1 MDPFKKNNLYKFSSL
16 TTVTVTVNIQIE
28 ANLVNDCWFLF
39 FFIILF
45 CEMFCRFGGS
55 EFPPIILFKIF
66 IHSGGHGVKY
76 YCGKKVIKPA
86 SEVTKSICFLCGTIC
101 SIRLWISINSGHL
114 VQYCNCFVI
123 SRQLVTH

>member
-1 MDPFKKNNLYKFSSL
+1 MIVGFY
-16 TTVTVTVNIQIE
+16 
-28 ANLVNDCWFLF
+28 F

-86 SEVTKSICFLCGTIC
+86 SEVTKYLLSVWDYLQYKAMNFNKQWSSSSIL
-101 SIRLWISINSGHL
+101 
-114 VQYCNCFVI
+114 
-123 SRQLVTH
+123 

>member
-1 MDPFKKNNLYKFSSL
+1 MDLFKKNNLYKFSSL

-45 CEMFCRFGGS
+45 YEMFCRFGGS

-86 SEVTKSICFLCGTIC
+86 SEVTKNISFLCGTIC

-114 VQYCNCFVI
+114 VQYCNFFVI

>member
-1 MDPFKKNNLYKFSSL
+1 MDPFRKKQLVQNVFSYNCNSYSYY
-16 TTVTVTVNIQIE
+16 IQIE
-28 ANLVNDCWFLF
+28 ANLINDCWFY

-45 CEMFCRFGGS
+45 YEIFCRFGGS

-86 SEVTKSICFLCGTIC
+86 SEVTKNISFLCGTIC

-114 VQYCNCFVI
+114 VQYCNFFVI